1 TAASF
6 SAPGLIV
13 ATRKI
18 AALVS
23 GAATGCGTA
32 DKSAAVI
39 GSKSIGISRRGGRRL
54 IGRNRPRRLTHLGE
68 QSEACF
74 VLQDEGKREAIS
86 AFLILR
92 RPRQRP
98 SRRARGAR
106 EESGTRHQRF
116 DLGRG

>member
-1 TAASF
+1 NPTVRSSAARSPHSPRTAAPF

-39 GSKSIGISRRGGRRL
+39 GSESIGISRRGGRRL
-54 IGRNRPRRLTHLGE
+54 IRRNRPRRLTHLGE

-74 VLQDEGKREAIS
+74 VLRDVPSG
-86 AFLILR
+86 LLR
-92 RPRQRP
+92 MSGSGRPYLLSSP
-98 SRRARGAR
+98 
-106 EESGTRHQRF
+106 
-116 DLGRG
+116 